1 MKKIHLG
8 YDLALETCSWA
19 WHYKRL
25 FWYPLIIAFL
35 KYLFESGI
43 LTNFFGMMS
52 RYSLLIVKEL
62 GISITIVFIFAAL
75 TNRFYVL
82 FVNKKMSFF
91 ESFHFDEGILPKLVV
106 LTFIF
111 AIADFIKKYF
121 VIGSGINLNY
131 EQATG
136 LQVQIVYA
144 ELLIWILSLILF
156 SVWSLMIFYVVPILI
171 KKNESLWVTIKEAF
185 LWVEY
190 RIEMHR
196 LYNNGLF
203 VLLAP
208 EWEKVNSKPSDLIT
222 AIIDEQPIVLI
233 PTYEPTVNN
242 EEEVK
247 SSSTKTT
254 FSSLFNRK
262 KQGVHQPLLA
272 ESSENDAD
280 AEYSLDEE
288 VELVTREKPSED
300 EIPYSAL
307 EVESEPVKNK
317 AVTAK
322 TPLLSRY

>member
-185 LWVEY
+185 LFVC
-190 RIEMHR
+190 
-196 LYNNGLF
+196 NNLLVTITAQLVYIIFWLSSLLALGTLVFFVMWIIALICSIPLSFAWFVPF
-203 VLLAP
+203 VLIMFVPAVLFSLYIGMIELILPAMLYL
-208 EWEKVNSKPSDLIT
+208 KLSK
-222 AIIDEQPIVLI
+222 
-233 PTYEPTVNN
+233 
-242 EEEVK
+242 K
-247 SSSTKTT
+247 
-254 FSSLFNRK
+254 R
-262 KQGVHQPLLA
+262 
-272 ESSENDAD
+272 
-280 AEYSLDEE
+280 
-288 VELVTREKPSED
+288 
-300 EIPYSAL
+300 
-307 EVESEPVKNK
+307 
-317 AVTAK
+317 
-322 TPLLSRY
+322 